1 MVMRSLTV
9 VPTETPYDLLLYI
22 LICLKMVIHSLVIVN
37 NETPSSC
44 DVFTYTS
51 LMRLLLF
58 GKNVTK
64 LCGQRIRFFGLSWR
78 KWFVLEL
85 WFLSHS
91 FFIVCYKRSDSP
103 SLYCPEC
110 CEGEPALLVA
120 PEVVGSV
127 FGPRAAADSSDQ
139 EMRVNIQNILCLS
152 TLMFLFNIRRVINV
166 TVCSI
171 WGSQVEISPSYFSL
185 VVDFP
190 AHSPAAVWLAASR
203 LGRVLYLTATSLS
216 QRSAQTHRQQQT
228 TKPQNNLTLTLR
240 KAWPQLDEKINS
252 TYFQKT
258 LSFLKKQRQWGSLP
272 SSLSRR
278 GWWSALR
285 VSLWVDWIEALLPEL
300 ELQRDDEMKTNH
312 SVRFSYIYVA
322 VSPGHESVYS
332 LSASLNPIWAPT
344 PATLAHRSASTSIRR
359 CSFSTMAI
367 CLCVRCSSTSAS
379 RRFTW
384 DFNSVTHLWAWGEEE
399 HQRIFHLCATF
410 NSGNAK

>member
-1 MVMRSLTV
+1 MAMRSLTV

-22 LICLKMVIHSLVIVN
+22 LICLKMVIHSLAVVN
-37 NETPSSC
+37 NEMPSSC

-64 LCGQRIRFFGLSWR
+64 LWGQRIRFFGLAWR

-85 WFLSHS
+85 WFLPLKLSHS
-91 FFIVCYKRSDSP
+91 FVIVCYKRSDSP

-139 EMRVNIQNILCLS
+139 EMRVNIQNLLCLS
-152 TLMFLFNIRRVINV
+152 TLVFLFNTRRVINV

-203 LGRVLYLTATSLS
+203 LGRVWCLTATSLS
-216 QRSAQTHRQQQT
+216 QRSVQTHTDNNKQQNHRIT
-228 TKPQNNLTLTLR
+228 WR
-240 KAWPQLDEKINS
+240 
-252 TYFQKT
+252 
-258 LSFLKKQRQWGSLP
+258 SL
-272 SSLSRR
+272 
-278 GWWSALR
+278 
-285 VSLWVDWIEALLPEL
+285 
-300 ELQRDDEMKTNH
+300 
-312 SVRFSYIYVA
+312 
-322 VSPGHESVYS
+322 
-332 LSASLNPIWAPT
+332 
-344 PATLAHRSASTSIRR
+344 
-359 CSFSTMAI
+359 
-367 CLCVRCSSTSAS
+367 
-379 RRFTW
+379 
-384 DFNSVTHLWAWGEEE
+384 
-399 HQRIFHLCATF
+399 
-410 NSGNAK
+410 

>member
-1 MVMRSLTV
+1 MRSLTV

-22 LICLKMVIHSLVIVN
+22 LICLKMVIHSLAVVN
-37 NETPSSC
+37 NEMPSSC

-64 LCGQRIRFFGLSWR
+64 LWGQRIRFFGLAWR

-85 WFLSHS
+85 WFLPLKLSHS
-91 FFIVCYKRSDSP
+91 FVIVCYKRSDSP

-152 TLMFLFNIRRVINV
+152 TLVFLFNIRRVINV

-171 WGSQVEISPSYFSL
+171 WGSQVEVSPSYFSL

-203 LGRVLYLTATSLS
+203 LGRVWCLTATSLS
-216 QRSAQTHRQQQT
+216 QRSAQTHT
-228 TKPQNNLTLTLR
+228 DNN
-240 KAWPQLDEKINS
+240 N
-252 TYFQKT
+252 
-258 LSFLKKQRQWGSLP
+258 
-272 SSLSRR
+272 
-278 GWWSALR
+278 
-285 VSLWVDWIEALLPEL
+285 
-300 ELQRDDEMKTNH
+300 
-312 SVRFSYIYVA
+312 
-322 VSPGHESVYS
+322 
-332 LSASLNPIWAPT
+332 
-344 PATLAHRSASTSIRR
+344 
-359 CSFSTMAI
+359 
-367 CLCVRCSSTSAS
+367 
-379 RRFTW
+379 
-384 DFNSVTHLWAWGEEE
+384 
-399 HQRIFHLCATF
+399 
-410 NSGNAK
+410 

>member
-1 MVMRSLTV
+1 MAMRSLTV
-9 VPTETPYDLLLYI
+9 VPTETPYDLLLHL
-22 LICLKMVIHSLVIVN
+22 LICLEMVIRSLAVVN
-37 NETPSSC
+37 NEMPSSC
-44 DVFTYTS
+44 DVFAYTS

-78 KWFVLEL
+78 KWFVLEPL
-85 WFLSHS
+85 KLSHS

-152 TLMFLFNIRRVINV
+152 TLVFLFNIRRVINV

-171 WGSQVEISPSYFSL
+171 CGSQVEISPSYFSL

-203 LGRVLYLTATSLS
+203 LGRVWCLTATSLS
-216 QRSAQTHRQQQT
+216 QRSAQTHRQQHI

-240 KAWPQLDEKINS
+240 KL
-252 TYFQKT
+252 
-258 LSFLKKQRQWGSLP
+258 G
-272 SSLSRR
+272 
-278 GWWSALR
+278 
-285 VSLWVDWIEALLPEL
+285 
-300 ELQRDDEMKTNH
+300 H
-312 SVRFSYIYVA
+312 S
-322 VSPGHESVYS
+322 
-332 LSASLNPIWAPT
+332 
-344 PATLAHRSASTSIRR
+344 
-359 CSFSTMAI
+359 
-367 CLCVRCSSTSAS
+367 
-379 RRFTW
+379 
-384 DFNSVTHLWAWGEEE
+384 
-399 HQRIFHLCATF
+399 
-410 NSGNAK
+410 

>member
-64 LCGQRIRFFGLSWR
+64 LWGQRIRFFGLSWR

-91 FFIVCYKRSDSP
+91 FFIVCYKHSDSP

-139 EMRVNIQNILCLS
+139 EMRVNIQNLLCLS
-152 TLMFLFNIRRVINV
+152 TLMFLFNTRRVINV

-171 WGSQVEISPSYFSL
+171 CGSQVEVSPSYFSL

-203 LGRVLYLTATSLS
+203 LGRVWCLTATSLS
-216 QRSAQTHRQQQT
+216 QRSAQTHRQQHI

-240 KAWPQLDEKINS
+240 KL
-252 TYFQKT
+252 
-258 LSFLKKQRQWGSLP
+258 G
-272 SSLSRR
+272 
-278 GWWSALR
+278 
-285 VSLWVDWIEALLPEL
+285 
-300 ELQRDDEMKTNH
+300 H
-312 SVRFSYIYVA
+312 S
-322 VSPGHESVYS
+322 
-332 LSASLNPIWAPT
+332 
-344 PATLAHRSASTSIRR
+344 
-359 CSFSTMAI
+359 
-367 CLCVRCSSTSAS
+367 
-379 RRFTW
+379 
-384 DFNSVTHLWAWGEEE
+384 
-399 HQRIFHLCATF
+399 
-410 NSGNAK
+410 